1 MTRSGSLQ
9 YTVGGQ
15 NPACTDNTPPCT
27 FSFRLPAVTL
37 FSVPFGRKRVFS
49 FLGRLAIVCH
59 PHSNRARSKRR
70 SFCAA
75 CFMCLFLIMA
85 KEAAVR
91 QKTAKQLFNAIKKKP
106 TVPLMDA
113 VGFCS
118 YCKLFL
124 FLKGIGQWLF
134 RLVSGTQR
142 RFCCGPFPCRR
153 VIQMNTPGVVKGLNG
168 HHRQRY

>member
-37 FSVPFGRKRVFS
+37 FSVPFGHKRVFS

-70 SFCAA
+70 SFWAA

-118 YCKLFL
+118 HCKLFL

>member
-49 FLGRLAIVCH
+49 FSADLPLSATRALTERGPSAQFLRRLFYV
-59 PHSNRARSKRR
+59 P
-70 SFCAA
+70 
-75 CFMCLFLIMA
+75 FLIMA
-85 KEAAVR
+85 KKAAVR
-91 QKTAKQLFNAIKKKP
+91 QKTAKQLFHAIKKKP

-153 VIQMNTPGVVKGLNG
+153 VVQMNTPGVVKGLNG

>member
-15 NPACTDNTPPCT
+15 KPACTDNTPPCT

-37 FSVPFGRKRVFS
+37 FFVPFGRKRVFS

-59 PHSNRARSKRR
+59 PRSVERGPSGAVSAPLVLCAFSYYGKGG
-70 SFCAA
+70 SCAA
-75 CFMCLFLIMA
+75 KDSKAVVPCH
-85 KEAAVR
+85 KE
-91 QKTAKQLFNAIKKKP
+91 KP

-113 VGFCS
+113 VGSCS

-134 RLVSGTQR
+134 RLVGGTQR

-153 VIQMNTPGVVKGLNG
+153 VVQMNTPGVVKGLNG

>member
-15 NPACTDNTPPCT
+15 KPACTDNTPPCT

-49 FLGRLAIVCH
+49 FLGRRAIVCH
-59 PHSNRARSKRR
+59 PRFNRARSKRR
-70 SFCAA
+70 IFCAA
-75 CFMCLFLIMA
+75 CFMYLFLIMA

-113 VGFCS
+113 VGFS
-118 YCKLFL
+118 FYCKLFL
-124 FLKGIGQWLF
+124 FLKGIGKWLF

-153 VIQMNTPGVVKGLNG
+153 VVQMNTPGVVKGLNG

>member
-1 MTRSGSLQ
+1 MTRNGSLQ

-59 PHSNRARSKRR
+59 PHSVERGPSGAVSAPL
-70 SFCAA
+70 FYVP
-75 CFMCLFLIMA
+75 FLIMA
-85 KEAAVR
+85 KEAAVW

-153 VIQMNTPGVVKGLNG
+153 VVQMNTPSVVKGLNG

>member
-37 FSVPFGRKRVFS
+37 FFVPFGRKRVFS
-49 FLGRLAIVCH
+49 FLGRRAIVCH

-75 CFMCLFLIMA
+75 FLCAFSYYGKEDGCAA
-85 KEAAVR
+85 KDSKAVV
-91 QKTAKQLFNAIKKKP
+91 QCHKEKP
-106 TVPLMDA
+106 TVPYMDA

-153 VIQMNTPGVVKGLNG
+153 VVQMNTPGVVKGLNG

>member
-37 FSVPFGRKRVFS
+37 FSVPFGHKRVFS

-70 SFCAA
+70 SSCAA
-75 CFMCLFLIMA
+75 FLCAFSYYGKGGSCAA
-85 KEAAVR
+85 KDSKAVVFCHKENR
-91 QKTAKQLFNAIKKKP
+91 RCPLWTP
-106 TVPLMDA
+106 SVSVPIA
-113 VGFCS
+113 NYF
-118 YCKLFL
+118 F
-124 FLKGIGQWLF
+124 FLKGLDNGFFGWSAA
-134 RLVSGTQR
+134 RSVASAAARSRAG
-142 RFCCGPFPCRR
+142 
-153 VIQMNTPGVVKGLNG
+153 GLY
-168 HHRQRY
+168 R

>member
-37 FSVPFGRKRVFS
+37 FSVPFGCKRVFS

-59 PHSNRARSKRR
+59 PRSNRARSKRR

-75 CFMCLFLIMA
+75 CFMYLFLIMA

-106 TVPLMDA
+106 TVPYMDA

-118 YCKLFL
+118 YKLFL

-153 VIQMNTPGVVKGLNG
+153 VVQMNTPGVVKGLNG

>member
-9 YTVGGQ
+9 YTAGGQ
-15 NPACTDNTPPCT
+15 KSVCMDNTPPCT
-27 FSFRLPAVTL
+27 FSFRLPAVML

-59 PHSNRARSKRR
+59 PCSNRARSKRR

-75 CFMCLFLIMA
+75 CFMPFLIMA

-91 QKTAKQLFNAIKKKP
+91 QKTAKQLFHAIKKKP

-113 VGFCS
+113 VGSCF

-134 RLVSGTQR
+134 RLVSGAQR

-153 VIQMNTPGVVKGLNG
+153 VVQMNTPGVVKGLNG

>member
-9 YTVGGQ
+9 YTAGGQ
-15 NPACTDNTPPCT
+15 KPPARITPSLY
-27 FSFRLPAVTL
+27 FLLPAPCGNAL
-37 FSVPFGRKRVFS
+37 FRALWAQKSLLLSRQTGHCLPPALLSSAVQAAQFLRRLFYVP
-49 FLGRLAIVCH
+49 
-59 PHSNRARSKRR
+59 
-70 SFCAA
+70 
-75 CFMCLFLIMA
+75 FLIMA
-85 KEAAVR
+85 KKAAVR
-91 QKTAKQLFNAIKKKP
+91 QETAKQLFNAIKKKP
-106 TVPLMDA
+106 TMPLMDA

-134 RLVSGTQR
+134 RLVSGAQR

-153 VIQMNTPGVVKGLNG
+153 VVQMNTPGVVKGLNG